1 MPDVN
6 GGAPL
11 AQQHLLVIIV
21 SDTDADRLMRRL
33 VEKGYPATKVGSTG
47 GFLRK
52 GNATI
57 FSGVETAAV
66 EPVMEIVREECRART
81 EYVPVQTL
89 PFFGEGAYVA
99 EQLQV
104 RVGGAI
110 VFVMPVER
118 FEKT

>member
-1 MPDVN
+1 MN
-6 GGAPL
+6 GDGQL
-11 AQQHLLVIIV
+11 KLVVIIA
-21 SDTDADRLMRRL
+21 SDTDADKLMKKL
-33 VEKGYPATKVGSTG
+33 VEQGYPATKIGSTG

-57 FSGVETAAV
+57 LSGVDAGEV
-66 EPVMEIVREECRART
+66 DGIVAMVRMQCHART

-89 PFFGEGAYVA
+89 PFFGEGSV
-99 EQLQV
+99 LQEPIEV

-110 VFVMPVER
+110 VFVLDVER